1 MCSATELCFVTCQA
15 VSGWCLNLR
24 YRFQLDLC
32 VSCTFLDDPPYD
44 ITAQIENNAIAE
56 SMNSSLVKQGT
67 ERSGERRAYRV
78 RERRDGRR
86 RRVTGRADAGGDNPD
101 RRNGAILTVTLEQSA
116 SR

>member
-1 MCSATELCFVTCQA
+1 MCSATELCLVTCQA

-56 SMNSSLVKQGT
+56 SMNSSLVKQGS
-67 ERSGERRAYRV
+67 ERSVERRAYR
-78 RERRDGRR
+78 DGKG
-86 RRVTGRADAGGDNPD
+86 VTGGGDGE
-101 RRNGAILTVTLEQSA
+101 RGGLTRGKTILTVGMAQS
-116 SR
+116 